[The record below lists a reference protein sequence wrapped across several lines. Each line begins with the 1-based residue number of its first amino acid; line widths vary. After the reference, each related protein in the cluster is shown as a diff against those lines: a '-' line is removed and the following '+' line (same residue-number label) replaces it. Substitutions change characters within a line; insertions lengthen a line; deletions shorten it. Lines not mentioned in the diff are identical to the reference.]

1 MKISIVTP
9 NFNGA
14 QWLDRAIR
22 SVISQDY
29 TSIEYIVMDAG
40 SSDESLQIIE
50 RHRAHIA
57 KFVSEKDNG
66 QYRRDRKGLL
76 SGNGRYPL
84 LVE

>member
-29 TSIEYIVMDAG
+29 KNIEYIVMDAG

-50 RHRAHIA
+50 QHREHIT
-57 KFVSEKDNG
+57 SLSP
-66 QYRRDRKGLL
+66 RRTMASTMRSQKASRWQRGIF
-76 SGNGRYPL
+76 SAG
-84 LVE
+84 